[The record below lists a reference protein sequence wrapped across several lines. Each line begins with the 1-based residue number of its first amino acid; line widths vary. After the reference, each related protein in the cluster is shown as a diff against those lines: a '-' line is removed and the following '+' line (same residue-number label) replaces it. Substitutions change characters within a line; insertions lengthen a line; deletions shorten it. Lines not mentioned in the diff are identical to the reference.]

1 MLTNSDTLFFLFSAE
16 SHKQEVVEAV
26 TIVETPPIV
35 VVGVVGYVE
44 TPRGLR
50 ALKTVFAQHLSEE
63 CRRRFYKNWCVCV
76 GVCLHAHVR
85 VYLCMCVYSRER
97 ERERGGQLCLTFL
110 YFMAVL
116 KLRSCLVY

>member
-1 MLTNSDTLFFLFSAE
+1 MPRRVTTCFLFSAE

-26 TIVETPPIV
+26 TIVETPPVV

-63 CRRRFYKNWCVCV
+63 CRRRFYNNWYVQERRME
-76 GVCLHAHVR
+76 G
-85 VYLCMCVYSRER
+85 RER
-97 ERERGGQLCLTFL
+97 ERERERNGWRGTKRERRGWGETERMGGD
-110 YFMAVL
+110 
-116 KLRSCLVY
+116 

>member
-1 MLTNSDTLFFLFSAE
+1 MSTNSDTPILFSAE

-26 TIVETPPIV
+26 TIIETPPIV

-76 GVCLHAHVR
+76 GVCLRAHVR
-85 VYLCMCVYSRER
+85 VYLVCVCIRERGRKRER
-97 ERERGGQLCLTFL
+97 EVVN
-110 YFMAVL
+110 YVL
-116 KLRSCLVY
+116 LFCTLWQF

>member
-1 MLTNSDTLFFLFSAE
+1 M
-16 SHKQEVVEAV
+16 
-26 TIVETPPIV
+26 TIIETPPIV

-76 GVCLHAHVR
+76 GVCLCAHVR
-85 VYLCMCVYSRER
+85 VYLCMCVHSRER
-97 ERERGGQLCLTFL
+97 EKERERGGQLCLTFL
-110 YFMAVL
+110 HFVAVL